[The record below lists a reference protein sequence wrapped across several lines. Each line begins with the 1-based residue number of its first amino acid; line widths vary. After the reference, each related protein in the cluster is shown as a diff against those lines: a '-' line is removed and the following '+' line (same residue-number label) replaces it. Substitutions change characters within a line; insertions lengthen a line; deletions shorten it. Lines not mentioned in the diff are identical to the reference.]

1 MVGGGRCLG
10 SCRTTQLLPWRWHL
24 HCLQLLSMLQVL
36 AEPLGSGQFSSS
48 RLGWHPA
55 KGLQSADLGVQ
66 QADLSVTHLL
76 SAWRHPVCR
85 MKEGQT
91 GIYYMA
97 ADSMDAAASAPFV
110 EKLVQKGYEVR
121 C

>member
-1 MVGGGRCLG
+1 
-10 SCRTTQLLPWRWHL
+10 
-24 HCLQLLSMLQVL
+24 
-36 AEPLGSGQFSSS
+36 
-48 RLGWHPA
+48 
-55 KGLQSADLGVQ
+55 
-66 QADLSVTHLL
+66 
-76 SAWRHPVCR
+76 

-121 C
+121 WWGPGCRQ

>member
-1 MVGGGRCLG
+1 
-10 SCRTTQLLPWRWHL
+10 
-24 HCLQLLSMLQVL
+24 
-36 AEPLGSGQFSSS
+36 
-48 RLGWHPA
+48 
-55 KGLQSADLGVQ
+55 
-66 QADLSVTHLL
+66 
-76 SAWRHPVCR
+76 

-121 C
+121 CWGPGCQRQLEAVMMPLRQLHWPVYSCQQEAASRRLPSLGSGWLPDVGLHR

>member
-1 MVGGGRCLG
+1 
-10 SCRTTQLLPWRWHL
+10 
-24 HCLQLLSMLQVL
+24 
-36 AEPLGSGQFSSS
+36 
-48 RLGWHPA
+48 
-55 KGLQSADLGVQ
+55 
-66 QADLSVTHLL
+66 
-76 SAWRHPVCR
+76 

-121 C
+121 CWEPGCQRQLQLAAGIVPLRQVHYSVHSCQQEAAITRQGAAC